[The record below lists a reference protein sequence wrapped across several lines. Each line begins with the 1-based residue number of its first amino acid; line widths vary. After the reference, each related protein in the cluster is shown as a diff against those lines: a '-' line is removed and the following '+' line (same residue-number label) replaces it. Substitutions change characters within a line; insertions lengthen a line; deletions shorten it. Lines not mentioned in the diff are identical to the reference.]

1 MSGTMSAAAAAAPDP
16 THPAAHGGGAPL
28 PSVVTPSHVSV
39 LNAFYR
45 RRQALTATI
54 GGQPATIMSAWPP
67 TPVDASDG
75 RALVSSRV
83 TLSLDGEEGELSL
96 PRKLVDV
103 LIEGVD
109 PALSLDRLRPDRAA
123 IVIEFALAASLDALE
138 ATLGWRLALTSIDA
152 PHTGPARPDLVALSF
167 ALTFARFCTFICELR
182 LAPGRAVDVIR
193 NLDRSTGFVSAD
205 VDLPVQVS
213 LRFAAAT
220 LTVGDVHDLSPG
232 DVVVVDE
239 HCGADGS
246 AVAVIAEHL
255 VAPIELNSA
264 GGVLAAH
271 PTRGC
276 GSPWEWSMDNNKS
289 EPSRHPVPDA
299 LGLDEL
305 PLRIVFEI
313 GRLELSLGDIRQM
326 APGTVLPLVRPFDEA
341 LDIVA
346 NGRRIGRGEI
356 VRVGDSLGVRVIRL
370 FDNV

>member
-1 MSGTMSAAAAAAPDP
+1 VAAD
-16 THPAAHGGGAPL
+16 T
-28 PSVVTPSHVSV
+28 V
-39 LNAFYR
+39 R
-45 RRQALTATI
+45 C
-54 GGQPATIMSAWPP
+54 
-67 TPVDASDG
+67 VD
-75 RALVSSRV
+75 R
-83 TLSLDGEEGELSL
+83 EEGELSL

-138 ATLGWRLALTSIDA
+138 ATLGWRLALASIGA
-152 PHTGPARPDLVALSF
+152 PHKGSSRPDLVALSF
-167 ALTFARFCTFICELR
+167 ALAFARFGAFICELR

-264 GGVLAAH
+264 GGVLAAY

-289 EPSRHPVPDA
+289 EPSRRPVPDA

-305 PLRIVFEI
+305 PLRIVFEV